1 LPWVPRSIER
11 VSEPVHTDVLI
22 LGCGIAG
29 GTTALELAEAGLDV
43 VIVTRADRA
52 EESNTYWAQGG
63 IIFKGK
69 GDSPELLA
77 RDIENAGDGL
87 CDEQAVKLLAE
98 NGPGLVQSIL
108 LDRLKVPF
116 DREPDGR
123 LALGREGGHS
133 LPRILHA
140 TDTTGRAIEDALI
153 AALRVHPRVR
163 MLTRHT
169 VVDLLTPAHH
179 GRDRRAIY
187 DPLSCV
193 GAYVLDQSTGVII
206 RCFGRATVLATG
218 GLGQIY
224 LRTTNPVGSRG
235 DGLAM
240 AYRAGAR
247 VINTEYVQ
255 FHPTAF
261 YHRNAPCFLITEAV
275 RGAGARLVDERG
287 TPFMD
292 RYDPKW
298 KDLAPRDVVARS
310 IHSEILKRRVSN
322 VYLDL
327 RSYIPAERI
336 RAEFPGMVTGCLE
349 YGIDVTRDLLP
360 VVPAAHYSCGGVWVD
375 EFGRS
380 TIGRLYAVGEVACT
394 GLHGANRLAST
405 SLLEGLVWGQRAAG
419 HIAELLAAHDGVHFE
434 DIPPWKPT
442 GAEVPDPALIAQDMG
457 SIKHIM
463 WNYVGLVRTTRR
475 LARAIQDLRNLEVE
489 IERFY
494 RAAAM
499 TDDLIGLRNAVRVA
513 LIVTLAAWENHESRG
528 AHHRE

>member
-1 LPWVPRSIER
+1 M
-11 VSEPVHTDVLI
+11 SEPLHCDVLV

-29 GTTALELAEAGLDV
+29 GTAALELAEAGQDV
-43 VIVTRADRA
+43 LIVTRAELA

-63 IIFKGK
+63 IIYEGS
-69 GDSPELLA
+69 GDSPEMLS
-77 RDIENAGDGL
+77 RDIEKAGDGL
-87 CDEQAVKLLAE
+87 CHGRAVDILARS
-98 NGPGLVQSIL
+98 GPGLVKSL
-108 LDRLKVPF
+108 LLERLRVPF
-116 DREPDGR
+116 DREADGR

-133 LPRILHA
+133 IPRIVHS
-140 TDTTGRAIEDALI
+140 TDATGRAIESALIDALG
-153 AALRVHPRVR
+153 RHPRVR
-163 MLTRHT
+163 VLAGHT
-169 VVDLLTPAHH
+169 AVDLLTPAHH
-179 GRDRRAIY
+179 GRDRRAVY

-193 GAYVLDQSTGVII
+193 GAYVLEQASGEIV
-206 RCFGRATVLATG
+206 RCFARATILATG
-218 GLGQIY
+218 GLGQIF
-224 LRTTNPVGSRG
+224 LRTTNPIGARG

-275 RGAGARLVDERG
+275 RGAGARLTDERG

-292 RYDPKW
+292 RYDPEW

-310 IHSEILKRRVSN
+310 IHSEILRRGVPN

-327 RSYIPAERI
+327 RSYLPAERI
-336 RAEFPGMVTGCLE
+336 RAEFPEMVRGCLE

-375 EFGRS
+375 EHGRS
-380 TIGRLYAVGEVACT
+380 TIERLYAVGEVSCT

-405 SLLEGLVWGQRAAG
+405 SLLEGLVWGHRAAR
-419 HIAELLAAHDGVHFE
+419 HIVDELRSRDEPRFE
-434 DIPPWKPT
+434 DIPAWKPT
-442 GAEVPDPALIAQDMG
+442 GSELPDPALIAQDMS

-463 WNYVGLVRTTRR
+463 WNYVGLVRTTVR

-499 TDDLIGLRNAVRVA
+499 TDALIGLRNAVRVA
-513 LIVTLAAWENHESRG
+513 LIVTLAAWENPESRG
-528 AHHRE
+528 CHYRQ